1 MQKAEKFNDL
11 VERYELALKAYG
23 LSVGSRL
30 NKIAR
35 ANVIIR
41 RHENLG
47 KEEFDTAVIADYFN
61 EIDQKHLDGEIK
73 YSRWKDLRRE
83 AERILQFVQTG
94 EVKLINPAKGP
105 QTVLSPY
112 FERIAADFLSRLDY
126 QPSTLTDARWSVY
139 KYFSWLEKEGF
150 RNLQGVDA
158 VQIQSFMLF
167 CSQNYVMGSVSNIRL
182 YLARLYDYLFDAGL
196 SESNHETL
204 LTFAVS
210 YESRLQPTLQKD
222 EVAALL
228 NSIDRNTK
236 MGKRNYAIM
245 ILGAV
250 LGLRA
255 DDIINLKLP
264 EIDWVNGEIKI
275 FQTKTGQTVVL
286 PLTCD
291 VGEPLQ
297 DYILNVRP
305 KAEYNQVFI
314 RLNAP
319 FTPLKSATTVGEIYR
334 NCCKAAEF
342 EPHKINKRFH
352 TLRRTLGTSMVT
364 SGTQIGTVAQVL
376 GHTDIDSTKKYISL
390 DSEHLKMCALSFD
403 GIAPENKIGGESA

>member
-1 MQKAEKFNDL
+1 MQKVEKFCDL
-11 VERYELALKAYG
+11 VERYDLALKTYG

-30 NKIAR
+30 NTIAR

-41 RHENLG
+41 RHESLG
-47 KEEFDTAVIADYFN
+47 KEEFDTTVIADYFN

-73 YSRWKDLRRE
+73 YSRWKNLRRE
-83 AERILQFVQTG
+83 AERILRFVQTG

-105 QTVLSPY
+105 RTVLSSY
-112 FERIAADFLSRLDY
+112 FERIAADFLNGLDY
-126 QPSTLTDARWSVY
+126 RPNTLTDVRWAVY

-150 RNLQGVDA
+150 RNLQGVSA
-158 VQIQSFMLF
+158 VQIQRFMLF
-167 CSQNYVMGSVSNIRL
+167 CSQNYVMGSVANVRL
-182 YLARLYDYLFDAGL
+182 YLARLYDYLHDVGL
-196 SESNHETL
+196 SESNYKAL

-210 YESRLQPTLQKD
+210 YESRLQPTLKKS

-228 NSIDRNTK
+228 DSIDRNTN

-245 ILGAV
+245 MLGAV

-255 DDIINLKLP
+255 DDIINMKLSD
-264 EIDWVNGEIKI
+264 IDWVNGEIKI

-291 VGEPLQ
+291 VGESLK
-297 DYILNVRP
+297 DYILTVRP
-305 KAEYNQVFI
+305 KVEYYQVFI

-319 FTPLKSATTVGEIYR
+319 FTPFQSAITIGEIYR
-334 NCCKAAEF
+334 DCCKAAEF

-364 SGTQIGTVAQVL
+364 GGTQIGTVAQVL
-376 GHTDIDSTKKYISL
+376 GHTDIDSTKRYISL
-390 DSEHLKMCALSFD
+390 DSEHLKLCALPFD
-403 GIAPENKIGGESA
+403 GIAPANSIGGESA